1 MGTKRPS
8 GRRYPEDEREMRAA
22 RSAFGAETTCTGGEE
37 TGEEEKEEKK
47 NRYFS
52 S

>member
-22 RSAFGAETTCTGGEE
+22 RSASETTCTGGEE

>member
-8 GRRYPEDEREMRAA
+8 GRRYPEDERESSKIR
-22 RSAFGAETTCTGGEE
+22 FGAETTCTGGEE